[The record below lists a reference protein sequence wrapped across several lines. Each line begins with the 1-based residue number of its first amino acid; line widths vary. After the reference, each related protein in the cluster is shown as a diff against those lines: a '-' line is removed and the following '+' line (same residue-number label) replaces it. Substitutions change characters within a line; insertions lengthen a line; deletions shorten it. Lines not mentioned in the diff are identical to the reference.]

1 MPAGDLFRCERGA
14 CGTSLDEEVDTM
26 ALSIT
31 SPFVAAILDEKLP
44 PEVTLFELAVGTPV
58 LWEEQRG
65 RFEGDR

>member
-1 MPAGDLFRCERGA
+1 MVILTTPAPDNVF
-14 CGTSLDEEVDTM
+14 
-26 ALSIT
+26 
-31 SPFVAAILDEKLP
+31 AILDEKLP